1 MFRSFS
7 TSVVARVQRPV
18 QVSEALQTA
27 IGLQTTTR
35 GNALKL
41 LWAYIKEKKLQ
52 KPDIDGK
59 SIIYADDV
67 LSKVFTKPEIKITEV
82 MGELSKHLKT
92 IDDIKIKT
100 ESKTEKETSNT
111 TEKLQ

>member
-1 MFRSFS
+1 MIRSFS
-7 TSVVARVQRPV
+7 TSIARVQRPV

-52 KPDIDGK
+52 KSDNGK
-59 SIIYADDV
+59 SVIVADEV

-100 ESKTEKETSNT
+100 ESTTEKETSNT
-111 TEKLQ
+111 TTEKLQ